1 MAPIADARAPLTDV
15 RVGILGGGQLGRML
29 AQAASPLGLYTA
41 VLDPAGDKASAADA
55 AAAAVA
61 GDFKKAEDIIRF
73 VDAVRPHVLTV
84 EIEHVNV
91 DALEAVQRERGRGS
105 EPAGLA
111 AARRAKR
118 ATSRA
123 LARNAAAGIP
133 VYPTPGTI
141 ALIQDKYRQKEH
153 FQYAALE
160 TQ

>member
-1 MAPIADARAPLTDV
+1 MGTPATPPLPRQRPTYEFPATMAPIADARAPLTDV

-55 AAAAVA
+55 AAAVVA

-91 DALEAVQRERGRGS
+91 DALEAVQRERGT
-105 EPAGLA
+105 
-111 AARRAKR
+111 AR
-118 ATSRA
+118 THA
-123 LARNAAAGIP
+123 L
-133 VYPTPGTI
+133 
-141 ALIQDKYRQKEH
+141 
-153 FQYAALE
+153 
-160 TQ
+160 